1 MKYSRTNL
9 LRTVVINAAIEPKNI
24 AALSLSI
31 FFGVNTVVSQGKI
44 VLIVSAVASLT
55 AYVALVIFT
64 TQRKAKQ
71 YGALYF
77 SALHRFQMDV
87 VDSQLANLEDSPLA
101 VDSRAL
107 LKMYWDMRLSG
118 NLSDSRKDTLADAS
132 ERYFQI
138 MTSSLNAINRLPDDS
153 QAIQI
158 EKKKLAEL
166 SESYRSALI
175 SECVRQTSAGNT
187 SQFNELISELESIK
201 FSNEYLT
208 Q

>member
-9 LRTVVINAAIEPKNI
+9 LRTAIINAAIEPKNI
-24 AALSLSI
+24 AALACTI
-31 FFGVNTVVSQGKI
+31 FFGINAVVSQGKI
-44 VLIVSAVASLT
+44 ALIVSAFASLT

>member
-71 YGALYF
+71 
-77 SALHRFQMDV
+77 
-87 VDSQLANLEDSPLA
+87 
-101 VDSRAL
+101 
-107 LKMYWDMRLSG
+107 
-118 NLSDSRKDTLADAS
+118 
-132 ERYFQI
+132 
-138 MTSSLNAINRLPDDS
+138 SSMVH
-153 QAIQI
+153 
-158 EKKKLAEL
+158 
-166 SESYRSALI
+166 
-175 SECVRQTSAGNT
+175 CT
-187 SQFNELISELESIK
+187 SQRYIAFK
-201 FSNEYLT
+201 WT
-208 Q
+208 W